1 MVKHNGFYR
10 DFEKALGTHKTISL
24 VFLGV
29 GLTLFFLN
37 ISTMLSYLPL
47 KYSEIAF
54 DLSVFSSMLIII
66 YATYNLHMDKEKK

>member
-1 MVKHNGFYR
+1 MVKHNGLYR
-10 DFEKALGTHKTISL
+10 DFEKALGTQRTISL

-37 ISTMLSYLPL
+37 ISTMLSYLPV

-54 DLSVFSSMLIII
+54 DMSIFASMLIII
-66 YATYNLHMDKEKK
+66 YATYNLHMNKRK